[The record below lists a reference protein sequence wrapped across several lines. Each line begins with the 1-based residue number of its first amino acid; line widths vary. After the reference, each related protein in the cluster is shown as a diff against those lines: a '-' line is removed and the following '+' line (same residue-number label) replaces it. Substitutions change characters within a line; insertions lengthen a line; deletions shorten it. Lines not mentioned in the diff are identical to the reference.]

1 MCSQVCI
8 DIQGDAYRIVGDRRQ
23 RGGGDKTTQ
32 IPRYVR
38 TVLKQTANGRPQ
50 AMLAVVC
57 LKASQLLHPILFCI
71 AILCVV
77 YQNYILR
84 CWVACMGIATEWDI
98 CS

>member
-57 LKASQLLHPILFCI
+57 LKASQLLHPILYCYPVCCI
-71 AILCVV
+71 SELHFEVLGGLYGHC
-77 YQNYILR
+77 NR
-84 CWVACMGIATEWDI
+84 MGYL
-98 CS
+98 